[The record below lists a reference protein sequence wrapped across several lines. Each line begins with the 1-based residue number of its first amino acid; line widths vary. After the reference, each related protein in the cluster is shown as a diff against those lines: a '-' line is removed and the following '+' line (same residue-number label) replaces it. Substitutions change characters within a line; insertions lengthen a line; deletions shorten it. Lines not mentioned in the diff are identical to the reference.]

1 MKLVYLIKKIIPRK
15 LFSFLQPVY
24 HFSFALLAAC
34 IYGFPSRKMIVI
46 GVTGTTGKTSSV
58 YLIAKT
64 LTSAGLKVGYTSTAI
79 FNNGQKEWLND
90 KKMTMIGRFFTQ
102 RILYQMKKN
111 ECQVAIV
118 ETTSE
123 GVRQFRHRFIDYDIL
138 AITGLYPEHIESHG
152 SFEKYKHAKGGLFS
166 HLKKTQTKFLN
177 KDKYVVSTNSGLKKI
192 ELKRLKKTII
202 VNLND
207 KHSDYFSSFWAE
219 SKMAIKD
226 INKEIF
232 ETETR
237 FDKSFD
243 YRILD
248 SSINGVKIS
257 IKDKDLSLKILGEFN
272 AANAMLSYAVSSA
285 IGVDEAK
292 VKIGLESVTGI
303 AGRLESIEEGQDFK
317 VLVDYAFEPNAL
329 EKLYEALS
337 IFEYNKIIHVLGSAG
352 GGRDIAR
359 RPILG
364 ALAGKKADYVIVTNE
379 DPYDDDPQI
388 IIDQVAIGAENQGK
402 KEGKN
407 LFKIVDRRKAIKK
420 SFELAGVGDI
430 VLITGKG
437 SEQAICGPNGEQLT
451 WDDRAVARGLLSS

>member
-15 LFSFLQPVY
+15 LFSFLQPAY
-24 HFSFALLAAC
+24 HFSFSFLAAC
-34 IYGFPSRKMIVI
+34 VYGFPSRKMIVI

-64 LTSAGLKVGYTSTAI
+64 LASAGLKVGYTSTAI
-79 FNNGQKEWLND
+79 LNNGQKEWLND

-152 SFEKYKHAKGGLFS
+152 SFEKYKHAKGGLFA

-177 KDKYVVSTNSGLKKI
+177 KDKYVVNTDSGLKKI
-192 ELKRLKKTII
+192 ELERLKKTIV

-207 KHSDYFSSFWAE
+207 KYSDYFSAFWAE
-219 SKMAIKD
+219 SKIAIKD
-226 INKEIF
+226 VNKEVF
-232 ETETR
+232 EIESK

-243 YRILD
+243 YRVSD
-248 SSINGVKIS
+248 SNINGVKIS

-272 AANAMLSYAVSSA
+272 AANAMLAYAVSLA
-285 IGVDEAK
+285 VGVDEVK
-292 VKIGLESVTGI
+292 VRVGLESVTGI

-329 EKLYEALS
+329 DKLYEALS
-337 IFEYNKIIHVLGSAG
+337 VFKYNKIIHVLGSAG

-364 ALAGKKADYVIVTNE
+364 ALAGKKSDYVIVTNE
-379 DPYDDDPQI
+379 DPYDDDPQT

-407 LFKIVDRRKAIKK
+407 LSETLKVGQKIKAKIIEIVQNRIYLSLKK
-420 SFELAGVGDI
+420 
-430 VLITGKG
+430 
-437 SEQAICGPNGEQLT
+437 
-451 WDDRAVARGLLSS
+451 